1 MSKTVAV
8 ITAVIV
14 TALLV
19 GSAAFYVGSSRDD
32 GADGLQERVDT
43 LQEEN
48 ETLQARQGELE
59 EEVTA
64 LKAENQ
70 ELREQLETP
79 QQISRELPDG
89 WEAYFPTAETT
100 TLVNESTGSIR
111 ALFGEAPY
119 LIRSIAVVP
128 EASRQIWIYTP
139 TAKDPTG
146 LYMFF
151 KGDQVHSSRLDEF
164 NGLFGSEL
172 LNDEDFWLR

>member
-1 MSKTVAV
+1 MTKTVAV

-19 GSAAFYVGSSRDD
+19 GSAAFFIGSSRDGD
-32 GADGLQERVDT
+32 DGLQERVDT

-48 ETLQARQGELE
+48 EALQARQSELE

-79 QQISRELPDG
+79 LQISRELPDG
-89 WEAYFPTAETT
+89 WETYFPTAETT
-100 TLVNESTGSIR
+100 TLVNESTGSVR
-111 ALFGEAPY
+111 ALFGEPPY

-128 EASRQIWIYTP
+128 GASRQIWIYTP
-139 TAKDPTG
+139 TAEDPTG
-146 LYMFF
+146 LYIYF

-164 NGLFGSEL
+164 NGLYGSGL
-172 LNDEDFWLR
+172 LDNEDFWLR